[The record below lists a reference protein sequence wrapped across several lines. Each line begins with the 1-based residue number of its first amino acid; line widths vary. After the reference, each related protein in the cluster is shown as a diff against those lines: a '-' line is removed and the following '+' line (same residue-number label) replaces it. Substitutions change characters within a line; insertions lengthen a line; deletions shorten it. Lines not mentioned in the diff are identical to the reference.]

1 MSRAVAYALPMLW
14 PMFAIALGFLGIAVL
29 AAAAVRVYVE
39 VRRLSGQVA
48 LASRRITAASEDLER
63 AAADLARAGRE
74 VRP

>member
-1 MSRAVAYALPMLW
+1 MLW